1 MLNNLGTL
9 RKRKAMAPEKR
20 GRGIESVRV
29 SQQVHRG
36 RQTSVRGLFR
46 VRRLFRVATQCS

>member
-9 RKRKAMAPEKR
+9 RKRKAKAPEKR

-46 VRRLFRVATQCS
+46 V